1 MKNLNTTVLAYMG
14 DAVYEC
20 YIRLHVLKSGKVNV
34 DVLHKSAVKYVRA
47 EGQATALKK
56 IFDTLSPEEQAL
68 VKRARNRKI
77 VSKPKNADPV
87 TYKMATAFEALI
99 GDLYLT
105 GRKERL
111 EELIDKAIDAIDSE
125 VDHE

>member
-1 MKNLNTTVLAYMG
+1 MKNLNTTALAYMG

-20 YIRLHVLKSGKVNV
+20 YIRLHVLKTGKVNV
-34 DVLHKSAVKYVRA
+34 DVLHKTAVKYVRA

-56 IFDTLSPEEQAL
+56 IFDTLSTEEQAL

-77 VSKPKNADPV
+77 ISKPKNADPV

-99 GDLYLT
+99 GDLYLA
-105 GRKERL
+105 GSKERL
-111 EELIDKAIDAIDSE
+111 EELIEKAIDAIDSE

>member
-1 MKNLNTTVLAYMG
+1 MKNLNTTALAYMG

-20 YIRLHVLKSGKVNV
+20 YIRLHVLKSGKANV
-34 DVLHKSAVKYVRA
+34 DVLHKTAVKYVRA

-56 IFDTLSPEEQAL
+56 IFDTLSTEEQAL

-77 VSKPKNADPV
+77 ISKPKNADPV
-87 TYKMATAFEALI
+87 TYKTATAFEALI
-99 GDLYLT
+99 GDLYLS
-105 GRKERL
+105 GCRERL
-111 EELIDKAIDAIDSE
+111 EELIEKAIDAIDSE

>member
-1 MKNLNTTVLAYMG
+1 MKNLNTTALAYMG

-20 YIRLHVLKSGKVNV
+20 YIRLHVLQSGKVNV
-34 DVLHKSAVKYVRA
+34 DVLHKTAVKYVRE

-56 IFDTLSPEEQAL
+56 IFDTLSTEEQAL

-105 GRKERL
+105 GRRERL
-111 EELIDKAIDAIDSE
+111 EELIEKAINAIDSE